1 MLVALKDMWH
11 RILLGGAFLYL
22 TISNLV
28 WIVRDTRP
36 PFWDM
41 AAHQSGALRILNAF
55 RDEGFGAFVQVPELS
70 GLYPPLYHS
79 IVAGFYYV
87 FGVATDSAQVANLLA
102 TAILMAATYGIG
114 THLLTPT
121 AAAMAA
127 ALTAFYP
134 MLLWLSRES
143 MIDYWLTAM
152 VALAMWTLIES
163 DGFRKPK
170 MSLLY
175 GAVCGLGMLTKG
187 TFALFLVLP
196 TLWFAHTR
204 WKQALPAGGIAA
216 MIASYWYVPQARALI
231 ELLRI
236 NTAGSVAEGDPVR
249 LGWQALVFYVRA
261 LEGYQLFGPLFLLFV
276 AGAAWLAWN
285 FKADWWPILLWIL
298 GGWGGLLLFQN
309 KDPRYTVA
317 LLPAVALISVAVVQ
331 SRTVLLAA
339 LMPFLLFQ
347 HYLVSFGIRTLPE
360 TVIIAHGIEGP
371 LTWNWN
377 LYTQQYFDLWG
388 PPAREDW
395 KIAWVL
401 DRIRPTPASDRVRLG
416 IIPDIPRFDFQ
427 AFEFYAAA
435 REDPVVVERLA
446 QFDPGKLSGQD
457 YLLVSESPR
466 EAPGADQPDI
476 VRINQ
481 HVMDH
486 PEEFE
491 VLESFPLPNGET
503 IRVYRVRSPV

>member
-1 MLVALKDMWH
+1 MWH

-309 KDPRYTVA
+309 KDPRYTAA

-347 HYLVSFGIRTLPE
+347 HYLVSFGIRRLPE
-360 TVIIAHGIEGP
+360 TVIIARGIEGP

-401 DRIRPTPASDRVRLG
+401 DRIRPTPESDRVRLG

-457 YLLVSESPR
+457 YLLMSESPR
-466 EAPGADQPDI
+466 EAPGAYQPDI